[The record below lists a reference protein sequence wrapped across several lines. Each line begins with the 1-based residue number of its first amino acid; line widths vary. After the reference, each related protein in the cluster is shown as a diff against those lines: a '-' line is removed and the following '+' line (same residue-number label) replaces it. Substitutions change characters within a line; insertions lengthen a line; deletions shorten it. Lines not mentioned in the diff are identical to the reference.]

1 MTEAAPSRPRYSSN
15 QPGRTS
21 SYFDHQPG
29 ALACWAKESSLARIC
44 SSPTPYRVS
53 RSATSRL
60 LNPTRPCSM
69 RLIFERD
76 ARIS

>member
-1 MTEAAPSRPRYSSN
+1 MTEAAPSRPRYDSN
-15 QPGRTS
+15 QSGSTS

-29 ALACWAKESSLARIC
+29 VLAPWARASILALTC
-44 SSPTPYRVS
+44 SSATPYRVS
-53 RSATSRL
+53 RSSTSRL

-69 RLIFERD
+69 RLILERD